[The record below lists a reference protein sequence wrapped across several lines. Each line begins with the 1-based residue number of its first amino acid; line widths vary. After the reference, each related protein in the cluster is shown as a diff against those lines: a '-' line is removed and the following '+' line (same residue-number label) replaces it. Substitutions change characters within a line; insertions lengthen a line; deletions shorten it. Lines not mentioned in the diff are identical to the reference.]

1 MLVQSG
7 GYAAIHVGKK
17 YPSPW
22 PPNKQPFH
30 CFQIIQQVS
39 SIREAR
45 PLGMG
50 SGVSCLVLIHQSLRD
65 VSWFGGS
72 QVSLSQDRT
81 PSDLPEEG
89 ACED

>member
-1 MLVQSG
+1 MVVQSR

-17 YPSPW
+17 YPSLW
-22 PPNKQPFH
+22 PPTKQSFR
-30 CFQIIQQVS
+30 CFQIIQGFS

-45 PLGMG
+45 PLHMG
-50 SGVSCLVLIHQSLRD
+50 LGVSCLVLIHQSVRD

-72 QVSLSQDRT
+72 QVSLRQDRT
-81 PSDLPEEG
+81 LSDLPEEG